1 MADALISS
9 VAEQLINILKHQ
21 AQELKR
27 TLGVEKEIRNLTSKL
42 KKTREVLDDAEKKSF
57 KEKDIELWIE
67 DIKDFSYQVDD
78 VLDEW
83 RTRTL
88 RQQMESPEAS
98 RSSFLPS
105 PSKFK
110 RFVMHRDIAKKIKE
124 LDSTLDRI
132 TKEKDQ
138 FKFNTSASITHTSAA
153 SHSDQ
158 ELMRVTTAFDVDASQ
173 IQGRKSDAS
182 ALISKLLENSG
193 EEEARNG
200 PPVISIVGAGGIGK
214 TTLAQ
219 LVFGDEQ
226 IKAHFDERV
235 WICVSDPFDQIKI
248 AKAIVESTTESST
261 DLSQLH
267 LLLQKI
273 QRTLSGKRFLLV
285 MDDVWTEQ
293 YAKWEPLKNSLK
305 DGHPGSR
312 ILVTSRNERVAR
324 MIGSVYV
331 HQLDVIS
338 DWEAWL
344 LLSRIAFSGR
354 RKEDGE
360 ELKDIGQKIAQR
372 CKGLPLA
379 ARVMGSLLRLKDT
392 KEDWQNVLDNTIWE
406 LDLFPHLYLSYND
419 LTPEMKQ
426 CFSYC
431 AVFPKDYEI
440 EVDELIRIWM
450 AQGYVMTES
459 KGRELFGSLAMRSFF
474 QDLKKDD
481 MDSNIIISCKMHDI
495 VHDFAQFLT
504 KDECYSIDQHEDKAG
519 FKNLRHLQSWQN
531 TGWKMNLPSICDI
544 GKLRSFFVKGLS
556 PTQFT
561 LDLFN
566 GLKSV
571 RVLRLHGCKLQKLP
585 KKIGNLLHLRY
596 IDLSWSDVE
605 ELPDAVCSLYN
616 LQTLDLRRCM
626 CFSRLPKRIGNLHQL
641 RYIDLSGSKVEELP
655 DTIHSLSNLQTLD
668 LEKCE
673 QFSRLPD
680 GIGNLRQLR
689 YINLSWSKVEKLPDT
704 ICSLVNLQT
713 LVLEGCMHL
722 SRLPEGIEN
731 LLELRYIDLS
741 YCEQVEELP
750 KGIGNLINLRY
761 LNISCTDRVEMMP
774 EGIAKLAQLCSLSEF
789 KVGKESSKLGYME
802 KLNQL
807 KGKLSISFF
816 CDLNNAADVEE
827 AEKAELR
834 NKKHIKELC
843 LHFSEGVD
851 VGIDMMEALKPPSEL
866 QTLEFIGYGGSH
878 FPSWITQS
886 LDNLRI
892 LKIRMCRNCSSLP
905 PLGKLPS
912 LETLFISKMYKLRYV
927 GREFLGVAEGG
938 GVAFPKLK
946 NLEFERCLEWEE
958 WEDLKEEATIIIMP
972 CITELQLKYCR
983 KLKTVPHHLLSRLE
997 SLKINDCPG
1006 VSVGIDALKL
1016 QTLEF
1021 NEYGGSHFPSWIT
1034 LSLHNLRILKIWMC
1048 VNCSSLPPLG
1058 KLPSLET
1065 LSIWSMTELRYVGSE
1080 FLGVTEVGGVAFP
1093 KLKKLDFYRCPE
1105 WEEWEDF
1112 KEEAT
1117 TIIIM
1122 PCIRELE
1129 LDDCTK
1135 LKTVPHHLL
1144 SRLES
1149 LTIKD
1154 CPGVSVGIDAL
1165 KPPLE
1170 LQTLEFNG
1178 YRGSHFPSWITLSL
1192 HNLRIL
1198 EIRWCRNC
1206 SSLPPLGKLPSLET
1220 LSIRHMTEL
1229 RYVGS
1234 EFLGVTEVGGVAFPK
1249 LKKLDFLYCPEW
1261 EEWEDLKEEATII
1274 IMPCIRELELDYCM
1288 KLKTVPHRLLSR
1300 LESLKIN
1307 HCKAAASTGWKSYRL
1322 VTLWLPS

>member
-1 MADALISS
+1 MADTLISG
-9 VAEQLINILKHQ
+9 VVEQLINILKHQ
-21 AQELKR
+21 AQELKSA
-27 TLGVEKEIRNLTSKL
+27 LGVEKEIANLSSKL
-42 KKTREVLDDAEKKSF
+42 EKIREVLDDAEERSF
-57 KEKDIELWIE
+57 KENSVKVWIQS
-67 DIKDFSYQVDD
+67 IKDFSYEVDD

-83 RTRTL
+83 RTRT
-88 RQQMESPEAS
+88 QQMESSAPES
-98 RSSFLPS
+98 SCSSFLPWLCIQ
-105 PSKFK
+105 FK

-138 FKFNTSASITHTSAA
+138 FKFDYASSITHTSAA

-158 ELMRVTTAFDVDASQ
+158 ELMRVTTAFDIDASE

-193 EEEARNG
+193 EEVARNG
-200 PPVISIVGAGGIGK
+200 NGPSVISIVGTGGIGK

-235 WICVSDPFDQIKI
+235 WICVSEPFDQIKI
-248 AKAIVESTTESST
+248 AKAIIESTTKSST

-267 LLLQKI
+267 VLLEKI
-273 QRTLSGKRFLLV
+273 QSTLSGKRFLLV

-293 YAKWEPLKNSLK
+293 SAKWEPLKNSLK
-305 DGHPGSR
+305 DGLPGSR
-312 ILVTSRNERVAR
+312 ILVTSRSERVAR
-324 MIGSVYV
+324 MMGSVHV
-331 HQLDVIS
+331 HPLHLIS

-354 RKEDGE
+354 REEDCE
-360 ELKDIGQKIAQR
+360 EVKDIGQKIAQR

-379 ARVMGSLLRLKDT
+379 ARVMGSLLRLKDN
-392 KEDWQNVLDNTIWE
+392 KEDWQNVLDNKIWE
-406 LDLFPHLYLSYND
+406 LEEVVTDLFPHLYLSYND

-431 AVFPKDYEI
+431 AIFPKDYKI

-504 KDECYSIDQHEDKAG
+504 KDECYSIGQHEDKVG

-531 TGWKMNLPSICDI
+531 TGRNINLPSICDI
-544 GKLRSFFVKGLS
+544 GKLRSFFAKELS
-556 PTQFT
+556 HTQLT

-571 RVLRLHGCKLQKLP
+571 RVLILHGCELQKLP

-596 IDLSWSDVE
+596 IDLSLSDVN

-616 LQTLDLRRCM
+616 LQTLDLKSCM
-626 CFSRLPKRIGNLHQL
+626 K
-641 RYIDLSGSKVEELP
+641 
-655 DTIHSLSNLQTLD
+655 
-668 LEKCE
+668 
-673 QFSRLPD
+673 FSRLPD

-689 YINLSWSKVEKLPDT
+689 YIDLSWSKVETLPDTICSLENLQTLNLERCEQFSGLPNKIGDLNQLRYINLRGSKVEKLPDT
-704 ICSLVNLQT
+704 ICSLENLQT
-713 LVLEGCMHL
+713 LVLERCKHL

-731 LLELRYIDLS
+731 LLKLRYIDLS
-741 YCEQVEELP
+741 FCEQVELLP
-750 KGIGNLINLRY
+750 KGIGNLINLRH
-761 LNISCTDRVEMMP
+761 LNISGTKRLETMP
-774 EGIAKLAQLCSLSEF
+774 QGIAKLTQLCSLSEF

-807 KGKLSISFF
+807 KGELSISFL
-816 CDLNNAADVEE
+816 CDLNNAAADVEE
-827 AEKAELR
+827 AEKAELK
-834 NKKHIKELC
+834 NKKHIEELR
-843 LHFSEGVD
+843 LDFSPGVEVGKD
-851 VGIDMMEALKPPSEL
+851 VMEALKPPSEL
-866 QTLEFIGYGGSH
+866 QTLKLIGYGGSH

-892 LKIRMCRNCSSLP
+892 LEIRMCLNCSSLP

-912 LETLFISKMYKLRYV
+912 LETLLIEKMKELRYV
-927 GREFLGVAEGG
+927 GSEFLGVAEVG

-946 NLEFERCLEWEE
+946 RLHFERCLEWEE
-958 WEDLKEEATIIIMP
+958 WEDFKEEATIIIMP
-972 CITELQLKYCR
+972 CITELVLNRCW

-997 SLKINDCPG
+997 SLKIEDCPG
-1006 VSVGIDALKL
+1006 VSVGIDALKPPLEL

-1021 NEYGGSHFPSWIT
+1021 NGYGGSDFPSWIT
-1034 LSLHNLRILKIWMC
+1034 LSLHNLRILEIERC
-1048 VNCSSLPPLG
+1048 RNCSSLPPLG

-1065 LSIWSMTELRYVGSE
+1065 LSIWSMTELRYVGRE

-1093 KLKKLDFYRCPE
+1093 KLKKFEFTWCEE

-1117 TIIIM
+1117 IIIM
-1122 PCIRELE
+1122 PCIRELKLYE
-1129 LDDCTK
+1129 CRK

-1149 LTIKD
+1149 LKIED

-1178 YRGSHFPSWITLSL
+1178 YGGSDFPSWITLSL

-1198 EIRWCRNC
+1198 EIERCRNC

-1220 LSIRHMTEL
+1220 LSIWSMNEL
-1229 RYVGS
+1229 RYVGR
-1234 EFLGVTEVGGVAFPK
+1234 EFLGVTEAGGVAFPK
-1249 LKKLDFLYCPEW
+1249 LKELDFYSCLEW
-1261 EEWEDLKEEATII
+1261 EEWEDFKEEATII
-1274 IMPCIRELELDYCM
+1274 IMPCIRELELYDCR

-1300 LESLKIN
+1300 LESLNIKR
-1307 HCKAAASTGWKSYRL
+1307 CPSLKS
-1322 VTLWLPS
+1322 